1 MSDIGLKEEFVEV
14 LEHLEK
20 RLRPLAE
27 LASRSTQVASRILF
41 RVSKSS
47 LYLSLPSKRQALRQ
61 VQCSSRSSY

>member
-27 LASRSTQVASRILF
+27 LARKFHSEGLDRGEFKRLF
-41 RVSKSS
+41 
-47 LYLSLPSKRQALRQ
+47 
-61 VQCSSRSSY
+61 